1 LDDLFYYLSKLLW
14 NIASPAGLI
23 SIAAL
28 TALIAQVF
36 NRTALFDRLVK
47 TLLFF
52 IVLLTFIPVGNIMMH
67 TLETRF
73 PTNPV
78 LPKKLDGIIV
88 LGGALNPGMTQHWN
102 QLETNQYNERLL
114 YFAWL
119 AKEYPKASLIFTGG
133 NASMDRGKPTE
144 ANSLSA
150 FLNLYNIKA
159 DRILFEDQ
167 SRTTYENALYSSKL
181 ILENKIEGKWL
192 LITSA
197 FHMPRAIG
205 AFCAQAIDAISFP
218 VDHQT
223 NSGRL
228 LPGFQF
234 DFLGNLQI
242 LSQAIHEWLGLLAYF
257 LTSKT
262 HQIIPIGCNP

>member
-1 LDDLFYYLSKLLW
+1 VDDLFYYLSKLLW
-14 NIASPAGLI
+14 NIASPGGLI

-28 TALIAQVF
+28 TALIARVSSRTKLF
-36 NRTALFDRLVK
+36 NRIVQP
-47 TLLFF
+47 LLFF

-67 TLETRF
+67 PLETRF
-73 PTNPV
+73 PTNPT

-88 LGGALNPGMTQHWN
+88 FGGALNPVMTQHWN

-119 AKEYPKASLIFTGG
+119 AREHPGASLIFTGG
-133 NASMDRGKPTE
+133 NASMDRSKPTE
-144 ANSLSA
+144 SGSLSS
-150 FLNLYNIKA
+150 FINLYGIEA
-159 DRILFEDQ
+159 DRVTFEDQ
-167 SRTTYENALYSSKL
+167 SRTTFENALYSAKL
-181 ILENKIEGKWL
+181 ILESKMEGKWL

-205 AFCAQAIDAISFP
+205 VFCAQGIEVIPYP

-223 NSGRL
+223 NSGIL

-242 LSQAIHEWLGLLAYF
+242 LNQAMHEWLGLLAYF
-257 LTSKT
+257 LTGKT
-262 HQIIPIGCNP
+262 HKIIPTGCNL